1 MFPSLHAEKT
11 NPFIPFADTPF
22 YLERDGKEWSRIEKV
37 TGGKRGFYSRRAGL
51 SSFGAFGS
59 NAHLIVEEYIPLPK
73 AKASTTREGK
83 PVIIPLSARNED
95 RLQAVAR
102 RLLDWLLADGQGAK
116 EISGPS
122 LREQLLADIL
132 EQLAGLLDVPASEL
146 DDWQPF
152 VDQNVDPLTRFRL
165 YERLEEKWELSG
177 LEGQTCQAVSV
188 QELADL
194 LLQHHRA
201 ALAMQYAEAPAGQ
214 AGTELPIP
222 DNLNEL
228 AYTLQVGREAMAVRL
243 ACVVRSTDELI
254 SALRAVIEGHTPLN
268 GYRSA
273 GSTGRNATV
282 IELHTRMSDEELST
296 AAEQWTKGARL
307 HWQGQYEA
315 LPQRIH
321 IPTYPF
327 AEQRYWVPAAELAS
341 SAGSRRFQGQ
351 DMIHPLVHRNTS
363 DLTKQRFR
371 SAFNGH
377 EPFLNDHVVNGR
389 RVLPAAAILE
399 MVRAAV
405 YEAAAP
411 LMADERRLTLKQV
424 VWTKPIVANDAGAN
438 TLLHIGLSPQSNGGI
453 GFEIYGEQENELYSQ
468 GTAMIG
474 TEQEQPRLALEKL
487 IHQSRPSRWSAG
499 EYYTAF
505 QNCGLSYGA
514 EHRCMESVHL
524 GTDTV
529 LVKLRLPVSDG
540 AASNA
545 AYGDSYMLHPGLLD
559 SALQATL
566 VLNHPASPSS
576 DEMPELPLM
585 IPYSLQELQIY
596 GKAAPAM
603 WAVVRHSTSGPSAEN
618 VRAFD
623 IDICDE
629 EGLVLWR
636 VRQLTAAALKPE
648 EKAADLGV
656 LLYEPIW
663 RECSLTSPIS
673 PQSVLPLRHSVLLCG
688 RDHADLQRVEAQ
700 LPGISCQALRSEE
713 RHEGL
718 QFQEYAIQLL
728 EQIQHILAAGG
739 TGKALLQV
747 AVPSS
752 GSGKLLAGLSG
763 MLRTA
768 HLEHPR
774 LLWQLIELEPE
785 LTATEIASTLQ
796 ANAGCLEDLH
806 IRYSNGKRYVKDWQ
820 EQAALRHSGT
830 NLGGMTGYMS
840 LREAPEAWG

>member
-1 MFPSLHAEKT
+1 MTRAFSERTEDKAYCAIGSSKSGIGHLEAAAGIAALTKLLLQFRRGRCSLLCMRRKRTRSFRLQIRRFIWNGTGRNGAGLRKLRAASGVSIQDGPGLAPLAHSEQCPSDCRGIYTATKSESLHH
-11 NPFIPFADTPF
+11 P
-22 YLERDGKEWSRIEKV
+22 G
-37 TGGKRGFYSRRAGL
+37 
-51 SSFGAFGS
+51 
-59 NAHLIVEEYIPLPK
+59 
-73 AKASTTREGK
+73 GK

-524 GTDTV
+524 
-529 LVKLRLPVSDG
+529 
-540 AASNA
+540 
-545 AYGDSYMLHPGLLD
+545 
-559 SALQATL
+559 
-566 VLNHPASPSS
+566 
-576 DEMPELPLM
+576 
-585 IPYSLQELQIY
+585 
-596 GKAAPAM
+596 
-603 WAVVRHSTSGPSAEN
+603 
-618 VRAFD
+618 
-623 IDICDE
+623 
-629 EGLVLWR
+629 
-636 VRQLTAAALKPE
+636 
-648 EKAADLGV
+648 
-656 LLYEPIW
+656 
-663 RECSLTSPIS
+663 
-673 PQSVLPLRHSVLLCG
+673 
-688 RDHADLQRVEAQ
+688 AQ
-700 LPGISCQALRSEE
+700 TP
-713 RHEGL
+713 
-718 QFQEYAIQLL
+718 F
-728 EQIQHILAAGG
+728 
-739 TGKALLQV
+739 
-747 AVPSS
+747 
-752 GSGKLLAGLSG
+752 
-763 MLRTA
+763 
-768 HLEHPR
+768 
-774 LLWQLIELEPE
+774 W
-785 LTATEIASTLQ
+785 
-796 ANAGCLEDLH
+796 
-806 IRYSNGKRYVKDWQ
+806 
-820 EQAALRHSGT
+820 
-830 NLGGMTGYMS
+830 
-840 LREAPEAWG
+840 